1 MAYRENAFGDPIW
14 TQLGSDID
22 GDAAYDNLG
31 SSVSV
36 SSDGTIVAIGAPYN
50 DSVNGNSSNTGHV
63 RVFQYTN
70 SAWSQLGSDIDGGA
84 ANDYSG
90 FSVSLSS
97 DGTIVAIGASGNN
110 SNTGHVQVYQYSNNS
125 WSQLGNDI
133 TGEASDDYSGY
144 SVSLD
149 ASGTIVAV
157 GAYGNDDNGNNS
169 GHVRV
174 YQYSGSSWTQLGQD
188 IDGEAAGDGQGNL
201 GGDIAVSLS
210 SDGTIVAIGASGN
223 DDNGSVSGH
232 VRVYQYN
239 GTTWNKLGE
248 DIDGE
253 ASQDHSGYSVSLSSD
268 GTIVAIGAPLND
280 GNGNESGHVR
290 VYQYSNS
297 SWSQLGSDIDGED
310 YNNRSGWSVSLDA
323 TGTIVAIGAYGNNGF
338 TGHVRVFQYDSS
350 ANLWTQ
356 LGSDIDG
363 ENGSDFSGWSV
374 SLSSDGTIVAI
385 GAPRNDTNGSNSGQV
400 RVYDYAPVMNYNI
413 CFPGNTPVA
422 TDQGIVPIK
431 KINTNFHTIRNMSI
445 QDITKSVLYDK
456 YVVCFKTNSLGENI
470 PSQDTYIS
478 KNHMVFFKGE
488 FKPAY
493 QFVNYDNIIKTK
505 YNGELMYNVL
515 LDNHNKMLVNNLIC
529 ETLDPDNTMAKLNNL
544 LKQLPREKQK
554 IVIKEFN
561 EHIKNNHIDNKKSK
575 ADFVINV

>member
-1 MAYRENAFGDPIW
+1 MVK
-14 TQLGSDID
+14 L
-22 GDAAYDNLG
+22 
-31 SSVSV
+31 
-36 SSDGTIVAIGAPYN
+36 
-50 DSVNGNSSNTGHV
+50 
-63 RVFQYTN
+63 
-70 SAWSQLGSDIDGGA
+70 
-84 ANDYSG
+84 
-90 FSVSLSS
+90 
-97 DGTIVAIGASGNN
+97 
-110 SNTGHVQVYQYSNNS
+110 
-125 WSQLGNDI
+125 
-133 TGEASDDYSGY
+133 
-144 SVSLD
+144 
-149 ASGTIVAV
+149 
-157 GAYGNDDNGNNS
+157 
-169 GHVRV
+169 
-174 YQYSGSSWTQLGQD
+174 
-188 IDGEAAGDGQGNL
+188 AGDGQGNL

-363 ENGSDFSGWSV
+363 ENDSDFSGWSV

-385 GAPRNDTNGSNSGQV
+385 GAPRNDTNGSNS
-400 RVYDYAPVMNYNI
+400 
-413 CFPGNTPVA
+413 
-422 TDQGIVPIK
+422 
-431 KINTNFHTIRNMSI
+431 
-445 QDITKSVLYDK
+445 K
-456 YVVCFKTNSLGENI
+456 YVFMIMRLS
-470 PSQDTYIS
+470 
-478 KNHMVFFKGE
+478 
-488 FKPAY
+488 
-493 QFVNYDNIIKTK
+493 
-505 YNGELMYNVL
+505 
-515 LDNHNKMLVNNLIC
+515 
-529 ETLDPDNTMAKLNNL
+529 
-544 LKQLPREKQK
+544 
-554 IVIKEFN
+554 
-561 EHIKNNHIDNKKSK
+561 
-575 ADFVINV
+575 